1 MAQKRMFSREI
12 TEADNFLELSM
23 PAQCLYFHLC
33 VSGVDDEGMIGA
45 AKRITRAVG
54 ANSAQLDELV
64 EHGFLIPFPSGVY
77 AAVHFH
83 VHNTLKS
90 DRTHPTIFQ
99 DERKQL
105 ELSENKTY
113 VLKDGIKTEPERN
126 QNGNITEP
134 GWNQIGTNQE
144 PERKQ
149 SGPEI
154 ILGNSIIGI
163 GESQERGAGGNRNL
177 NVLSDAE
184 RLFFMAQKAGIASE
198 VKEAID
204 DHGFDAAYEAF
215 KAWKENGGDYNDYLK
230 GA

>member
-1 MAQKRMFSREI
+1 MAQKRMFSREV
-12 TEADNFLELSM
+12 TESDAFLELSM
-23 PAQCLYFHLC
+23 QAQCLYLHLL

-54 ANSAQLDELV
+54 ANSAQLNELV

-105 ELSENKTY
+105 ELSENETY
-113 VLKDGIKTEPERN
+113 VLKDEIKTEPERN
-126 QNGNITEP
+126 QNGNMTEP
-134 GWNQIGTNQE
+134 GWNQIGTKQE

-163 GESQERGAGGNRNL
+163 GESQERGGAGGGNRN
-177 NVLSDAE
+177 AE
-184 RLFFMAQKAGIASE
+184 AELLFIMAQKAGIASE
-198 VKEAID
+198 VKAAID
-204 DHGFDAAYEAF
+204 EHGFDSAYNAF
-215 KAWKENGGDYNDYLK
+215 NAWKQSGGDYITYLK

>member
-1 MAQKRMFSREI
+1 MAQKRMFSREV
-12 TEADNFLELSM
+12 TESDAFLELSM
-23 PAQCLYFHLC
+23 QAQCLYLHLL

-45 AKRITRAVG
+45 ARRITRAIG

-64 EHGFLIPFPSGVY
+64 EHGFLIPFQSGVY

-113 VLKDGIKTEPERN
+113 TYVLKEPERN
-126 QNGNITEP
+126 QNGNMTEP
-134 GWNQIGTNQE
+134 GWNQIGSNKE

-154 ILGNSIIGI
+154 II
-163 GESQERGAGGNRNL
+163 GELDNSNIAQERGAGGNRN
-177 NVLSDAE
+177 AE
-184 RLFFMAQKAGIASE
+184 AELLFYMAQKAGIASE
-198 VKEAID
+198 VKAAID
-204 DHGFDAAYEAF
+204 EHGFDAAYAAF
-215 KAWKENGGDYNDYLK
+215 YGWKQNGGDYNDYLK
-230 GA
+230 EA

>member
-12 TEADNFLELSM
+12 TEADNFLELTM
-23 PAQCLYFHLC
+23 QAQCLYLHLL

-45 AKRITRAVG
+45 ARRITRAIG

-126 QNGNITEP
+126 QNGNMTEP
-134 GWNQIGTNQE
+134 GWNQIGTKQE

-149 SGPEI
+149 NGPEI
-154 ILGNSIIGI
+154 IIGELGNSNI
-163 GESQERGAGGNRNL
+163 GESQERGAGGNRNTE
-177 NVLSDAE
+177 AE
-184 RLFFMAQKAGIASE
+184 LLFFMAQKAGIASE
-198 VKEAID
+198 VKAAID
-204 DHGFDAAYEAF
+204 EHGFDSAYNAF
-215 KAWKENGGDYNDYLK
+215 NAWKQNGGDYNDYLK